1 MQEIDDFL
9 RTNRPAVKDD
19 PTFLLETYRRMDKVE
34 GIKAEVDRQ
43 RSAGR
48 IALIVAL
55 AIGLV
60 LGVLAAAIAFL
71 YPVDPASVS
80 NGIWE
85 SLRVFL
91 TTYKQYLIPPV
102 AVIALTLSLL
112 LSLGGEKT
120 VRL

>member
-1 MQEIDDFL
+1 MKEIDDFL

-60 LGVLAAAIAFL
+60 LGVVAAAIAFL
-71 YPVDPASVS
+71 YPVDSASVS

-112 LSLGGEKT
+112 LSMGGEKT

>member
-1 MQEIDDFL
+1 MKEIDDFL

-55 AIGLV
+55 AIGLA
-60 LGVLAAAIAFL
+60 LGVVAAAIAFL

>member
-1 MQEIDDFL
+1 MKEIDDFL

-55 AIGLV
+55 AIGLA
-60 LGVLAAAIAFL
+60 LGVVAAAIAFL
-71 YPVDPASVS
+71 YPVDSASVS

>member
-1 MQEIDDFL
+1 MKEIDDFL
-9 RTNRPAVKDD
+9 RTNRPEVKDD
-19 PTFLLETYRRMDKVE
+19 PTFLLETYRRMDQVE

-48 IALIVAL
+48 VALIVAL

-60 LGVLAAAIAFL
+60 LGVVAAAIAFL
-71 YPVDPASVS
+71 YPVDPASVN

-112 LSLGGEKT
+112 LSMGREKT

>member
-1 MQEIDDFL
+1 MKEIDDFL

-55 AIGLV
+55 TIGLA
-60 LGVLAAAIAFL
+60 LGVVAAAIAFL
-71 YPVDPASVS
+71 YPVDSASVS

-112 LSLGGEKT
+112 LSMGGEKT